1 VLPDMVFTSVV
12 TDQPYTT
19 ADSEQEVGLQLGGG

>member
-1 VLPDMVFTSVV
+1 VPMTNVV

-19 ADSEQEVGLQLGGG
+19 AGSLQADGLQIGA